1 MRRSLSGLVLGLAL
15 IVGSLSW
22 ASYVLTRTVLDPSR
36 SEAFADQVIDNQRLR
51 SALIGRL
58 ADGLA
63 ESVPFDAPVPRQALE
78 SAAEDAL
85 NEPGIADELK
95 RALVLV
101 HQNAL
106 NGVEEDVVLDASV
119 LGLAARNQLVGDRP
133 GLEGQVPEAPRIEVQ
148 VPTSGLAFLGTVKSG
163 VKTFTLY
170 SGAGALLAGLL
181 ALIVAKDRPRI
192 LRRVAVWAFGTAAF
206 WLAMGIGVPIAVEIL
221 APASAAVVAGAIEVF
236 FGSMIRPA
244 IIMAAIGGGL
254 LVLSALWPSVARRR
268 PAKSIHARPI
278 EAPAV
283 PVMAAAA
290 ASGPTRQGSNVRSHG
305 AEYSPPIANQPVAD
319 QPLADQTT
327 VMPTSTPSPFANPSY
342 EPPIEAQIQVTT
354 PPEARQAP
362 EWKPGVGYIDAD

>member
-22 ASYVLTRTVLDPSR
+22 ASYVLTRTVMDPTR

-78 SAAEDAL
+78 GAAEDAL
-85 NEPGIADELK
+85 DEPGIAAELK

-133 GLEGQVPEAPRIEVQ
+133 ALEGRVPDAPSIEVQ

-163 VKTFTLY
+163 VQTFTLY
-170 SGAGALLAGLL
+170 SAAGALLAGAL
-181 ALIVAKDRPRI
+181 ALIVARDRPRI

-206 WLAMGIGVPIAVEIL
+206 WLAVGIGVPIAAEIL
-221 APASAAVVAGAIEVF
+221 APASAAVVAAAIEVF
-236 FGSMIRPA
+236 FGSMIRPG
-244 IIMAAIGGGL
+244 IIMAAVGAGL
-254 LVLSALWPSVARRR
+254 LALSAIWPSVARRR
-268 PAKSIHARPI
+268 PAKSINARPI
-278 EAPAV
+278 QAPPV
-283 PVMAAAA
+283 PILAANPGLA
-290 ASGPTRQGSNVRSHG
+290 RQGSNIRSHG
-305 AEYSPPIANQPVAD
+305 AEYSRLVTPEPVVD

-327 VMPTSTPSPFANPSY
+327 VMPAPSPSPFANPAY
-342 EPPIEAQIQVTT
+342 EPPVETKVQVTAPSDSEPT
-354 PPEARQAP
+354 PQ
-362 EWKPGVGYIDAD
+362 WKPGVGYIDAE